1 MNKVTN
7 AKIYLGKI
15 TSVLAEVIKSK
26 TGINIENYNVS
37 LKADTI
43 KHILKHHGNSVIE
56 SKRGQIAITEDD
68 FEKIPKIISEF
79 DYISSSFNC
88 KSGKPVL
95 TFKKWIK
102 NNYCVVNYVSDKH
115 HNLEVQTMYI
125 QKKNS
130 ATMYDVQSPILTSKT
145 NSGTSSIK
153 EVNTWIQY
161 SKSVSSLYVD
171 NISQF
176 VLYVK
181 DILSINSNIQ
191 EMLKNTF
198 EMFTSYDL
206 MLEVSDEVIVID
218 TNSNVYNL
226 VYSLFC

>member
-1 MNKVTN
+1 MNKATN

-15 TSVLAEVIKSK
+15 TSALAEVIKSK
-26 TGINIENYNVS
+26 TGINVENYNVS
-37 LKADTI
+37 LKADTV
-43 KHILKHHGNSVIE
+43 KHILKHHGNSDIE

-68 FEKIPKIISEF
+68 FEKIPKVISEF
-79 DYISSSFNC
+79 DYVSSSLNYE
-88 KSGKPVL
+88 SGKPVL

-130 ATMYDVQSPILTSKT
+130 ATMYDVQSPILTSRT

-153 EVNTWIQY
+153 EVNIWIQY
-161 SKSVSSLYVD
+161 PKSVSSLYVD

-181 DILSINSNIQ
+181 DILSINSTIQ
-191 EMLKNTF
+191 EILKNTF
-198 EMFTSYDL
+198 KIFTSYDF
-206 MLEVSDEVIVID
+206 MVEISDETIVMD
-218 TNSNVYNL
+218 ANSNIYNL
-226 VYSLFC
+226 VYSLFY